1 MRRST
6 ESSEINTKT
15 KSGRN
20 ILHKRSLAFSWFPVK
35 YGLKVGRSMICDSKT
50 LGNSLSHVKTS
61 AAGFRVDV
69 LPFKNVILPTGSGKT
84 PVLGCNDNRSR
95 QPLHDAELGRFEG

>member
-1 MRRST
+1 
-6 ESSEINTKT
+6 
-15 KSGRN
+15 
-20 ILHKRSLAFSWFPVK
+20 
-35 YGLKVGRSMICDSKT
+35 MICDSKT

-84 PVLGCNDNRSR
+84 PVLGCKDNRFVSA
-95 QPLHDAELGRFEG
+95 LA